1 MVQSSDFSALKMVCL
16 ERCFHIVAS
25 VAFPAPF
32 YAMLGNVE
40 VSEEVLVPSRGG
52 QLGFRRPLGNRLP
65 VHLKPPHLNSAP
77 QLHTCPFLRLHKDSD
92 FTPWVTVLPGAVVDR
107 LSWAG
112 PSQGLRSWYQD
123 WRQHKAPKPRWSCI

>member
-40 VSEEVLVPSRGG
+40 VSEEVLVPAEGG
-52 QLGFRRPLGNRLP
+52 
-65 VHLKPPHLNSAP
+65 
-77 QLHTCPFLRLHKDSD
+77 
-92 FTPWVTVLPGAVVDR
+92 
-107 LSWAG
+107 SWDLED
-112 PSQGLRSWYQD
+112 P
-123 WRQHKAPKPRWSCI
+123 